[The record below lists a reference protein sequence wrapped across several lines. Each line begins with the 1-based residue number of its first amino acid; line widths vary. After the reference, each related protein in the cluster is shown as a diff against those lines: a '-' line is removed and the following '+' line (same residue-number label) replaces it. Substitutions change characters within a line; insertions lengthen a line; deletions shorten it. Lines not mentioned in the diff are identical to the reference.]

1 MTAAQIDLIKK
12 SFEDYGY
19 YVRVICDG
27 GLEFVTSKETL
38 VFDDENEVLY
48 AIDINDDILG
58 QQKWPAR
65 VLTAPYDIIFYI
77 ESIFTLDQLKKY
89 MDEGSISSAITEEQ
103 KQAVI
108 KNIQGLV
115 NKFPRENFANA
126 SGYTPRVA
134 TVKSADGT
142 TRNISTIKE
151 AIETAKNGD
160 NIRLYDTV
168 VVGEEPITIPADT
181 EITIDLNGNNV
192 TAKNAAFT
200 ADSGKLTVV
209 NNSNTVA
216 HIKSGVESF
225 RIDSRKSG
233 KEPELIISGNIEIDS
248 EDNCIYSAGKC
259 KIEVTGVT
267 MTSTSNEYSAIQGNG
282 NPDAAGTDI
291 TLNNCTIKSSNNIEA
306 IYHPQNGKLTL
317 NNCTVNGLM
326 GIYIKAGELV
336 LNNTNIAANGEY
348 EEYKFN
354 GNGCNSNGAG
364 VLADFCDYPGGNPKV
379 TINGGRITSKNSYAL
394 CAFDKEGNQNPEAIS
409 GNIVIT
415 SGQFVG
421 GTKVSNSGLI
431 DEMCAEGCVIRPGVS
446 SKSVQVA
453 KA

>member
-1 MTAAQIDLIKK
+1 MTAAQIDMIKK

-19 YVRVICDG
+19 FVRVICDG

-38 VFDDENEVLY
+38 VFDDANEVLY

-65 VLTAPYDIIFYI
+65 VLTAPYEIIFYI

-168 VVGEEPITIPADT
+168 VIGEEPITIPADT

-200 ADSGKLTVV
+200 AP
-209 NNSNTVA
+209 
-216 HIKSGVESF
+216 
-225 RIDSRKSG
+225 IDV
-233 KEPELIISGNIEIDS
+233 P
-248 EDNCIYSAGKC
+248 
-259 KIEVTGVT
+259 
-267 MTSTSNEYSAIQGNG
+267 
-282 NPDAAGTDI
+282 AAQS
-291 TLNNCTIKSSNNIEA
+291 K
-306 IYHPQNGKLTL
+306 
-317 NNCTVNGLM
+317 
-326 GIYIKAGELV
+326 YIFFCVRAF
-336 LNNTNIAANGEY
+336 IAPA
-348 EEYKFN
+348 
-354 GNGCNSNGAG
+354 
-364 VLADFCDYPGGNPKV
+364 
-379 TINGGRITSKNSYAL
+379 SYAPFAPPP
-394 CAFDKEGNQNPEAIS
+394 CKTNPLFILTSFYNSFQLYLLILLIS
-409 GNIVIT
+409 MFQIIMN
-415 SGQFVG
+415 
-421 GTKVSNSGLI
+421 LI
-431 DEMCAEGCVIRPGVS
+431 YL
-446 SKSVQVA
+446 
-453 KA
+453 